1 MTIRGLLL
9 RFSIAFVLVLVAS
22 ALFFPFFSTKS
33 LTTINTAALL
43 PSTLYACM
51 VFARENKRFLTR
63 RERWQAWGGILGID
77 MLVQAALSLWLLVGS
92 SGPTTTPPVQLVG
105 SLVFIALL
113 HGVLTLA
120 FIAMAGKVFVQKSQ
134 TSA

>member
-1 MTIRGLLL
+1 MDLYD
-9 RFSIAFVLVLVAS
+9 VAR
-22 ALFFPFFSTKS
+22 
-33 LTTINTAALL
+33 N
-43 PSTLYACM
+43 
-51 VFARENKRFLTR
+51 
-63 RERWQAWGGILGID
+63 GGEEHWLGKIE
-77 MLVQAALSLWLLVGS
+77 A
-92 SGPTTTPPVQLVG
+92 PVQLVG